1 VLLVLLG
8 LAFGLIMEVVIESLL
23 TRLLFIVLAAAVGFW
38 ALNNVNADIGP
49 RRPVPVDSSTS
60 STEIKKEQVQLE
72 DVQLSQSGFGAYALS
87 GNVSNDSNSRLTT
100 IDFQITLKD
109 CRGSNCRIVGQED
122 TSASVDVPPQQMR
135 AFGSAAISFNDLPDV
150 GPARRRSYSYVIT
163 SLRGRPDTDRQH
175 QANATAGIAVV
186 SDR

>member
-1 VLLVLLG
+1 MG
-8 LAFGLIMEVVIESLL
+8 VVIESLV
-23 TRLLFIVLAAAVGFW
+23 TRVLFILLGTAVGFW
-38 ALNNVNADIGP
+38 ALNNVNTDIGP
-49 RRPVPVDSSTS
+49 RRPIPEDGSTS

-72 DVQLSQSGFGAYALS
+72 DVQLSQSGFGACALS

-100 IDFQITLKD
+100 IDFHITLKD

-150 GPARRRSYSYVIT
+150 GPARRRS
-163 SLRGRPDTDRQH
+163 
-175 QANATAGIAVV
+175 
-186 SDR
+186 

>member
-8 LAFGLIMEVVIESLL
+8 LAFGLIMEVVIESLV
-23 TRLLFIVLAAAVGFW
+23 TRLLVIVLASAVGFW
-38 ALNNVNADIGP
+38 ALSNVNTDIGP
-49 RRPVPVDSSTS
+49 RRPIPEDSSAS

-100 IDFQITLKD
+100 IDFRITLKD

-150 GPARRRSYSYVIT
+150 GSVRRRSYSYTIT

-175 QANATAGIAVV
+175 QATATAGIAVA

>member
-23 TRLLFIVLAAAVGFW
+23 TRLLLVVLAAAVGFW

-49 RRPVPVDSSTS
+49 RRPIPEVSSTS

-72 DVQLSQSGFGAYALS
+72 DVQLSQSGFGAYTLS
-87 GNVSNDSNSRLTT
+87 GNVSNDS
-100 IDFQITLKD
+100 LKD

-150 GPARRRSYSYVIT
+150 GPARRRSYSYIIT

>member
-1 VLLVLLG
+1 
-8 LAFGLIMEVVIESLL
+8 MEVVIESLV
-23 TRLLFIVLAAAVGFW
+23 TRLLVIVLAAAMGFW
-38 ALNNVNADIGP
+38 ALNSVNTDIGP
-49 RRPVPVDSSTS
+49 RRPIPEDSSPS

-122 TSASVDVPPQQMR
+122 ASASVDVPPRQMR

-150 GPARRRSYSYVIT
+150 GSSRRRSYSYIIT
-163 SLRGRPDTDRQH
+163 SLKGRPDTDRQH
-175 QANATAGIAVV
+175 QANATAGIAVA

>member
-1 VLLVLLG
+1 MLLVLLG
-8 LAFGLIMEVVIESLL
+8 LAFGLIMEVVIESLV
-23 TRLLFIVLAAAVGFW
+23 TRLLVIVLASAVGFW
-38 ALNNVNADIGP
+38 ALSNVNTDIGP
-49 RRPVPVDSSTS
+49 RRPIPEDSSAS

-100 IDFQITLKD
+100 IDFRITLKD

-150 GPARRRSYSYVIT
+150 GSVRRRSYSYTIT

-175 QANATAGIAVV
+175 QPTATAGIAVA